1 MGSALERII
10 RDAMELPVH
19 ERLVLAHQLIDTAG
33 PAEREED
40 DVSPAWESEIQDH
53 IRAIDEGWDQ
63 GVCFDE
69 MMRSAELILNNSGR

>member
-1 MGSALERII
+1 MGSALEQIT

-40 DVSPAWESEIQDH
+40 EVSSAWESEIQDR
-53 IRAIDEGWDQ
+53 IRAIDEGLVVGYSYEAVQ
-63 GVCFDE
+63 QEVAKLLA
-69 MMRSAELILNNSGR
+69 R